1 MPAMN
6 IKDYLDN
13 NHIHYTTISHP
24 PAYTAQTIAATAHVS
39 GKDFAKTVV
48 VKLDGKLTMAVL
60 PANYRIDFDRLK
72 KVTGAKKV
80 ELATEQEW
88 KEYFPECEVGAMP
101 PLGNLYDMDVFVTE
115 SLSEDNVISFNAG
128 TYTELI
134 QMKYQDFENLVN
146 PHIEH
151 FSDRTIAST

>member
-1 MPAMN
+1 MTATN
-6 IKDYLDN
+6 IKDYLDT
-13 NHIHYTTISHP
+13 NHIHYTTISHS

-72 KVTGAKKV
+72 KVTGAKKAT
-80 ELATEQEW
+80 LATEQEW
-88 KEYFPECEVGAMP
+88 KECFPECEVGAMP

-115 SLSEDNVISFNAG
+115 SLSEDNEISFNAG
-128 TYTELI
+128 THTELI
-134 QMKYQDFENLVN
+134 QMKYRDFENLVH

-151 FSDRTIAST
+151 FSDRTNARN

>member
-1 MPAMN
+1 MTATN

-13 NHIHYTTISHP
+13 NHIHYTTISHS
-24 PAYTAQTIAATAHVS
+24 PAYTAQTIAATAHIP

-88 KEYFPECEVGAMP
+88 KESFPECEVGAMP
-101 PLGNLYDMDVFVTE
+101 PFGNLYDMDVFVTE
-115 SLSEDNVISFNAG
+115 SLSEDNKISFNAG
-128 TYTELI
+128 THTELI
-134 QMKYQDFENLVN
+134 QMKYRDFENLVH

-151 FSDRTIAST
+151 FSDREIARN